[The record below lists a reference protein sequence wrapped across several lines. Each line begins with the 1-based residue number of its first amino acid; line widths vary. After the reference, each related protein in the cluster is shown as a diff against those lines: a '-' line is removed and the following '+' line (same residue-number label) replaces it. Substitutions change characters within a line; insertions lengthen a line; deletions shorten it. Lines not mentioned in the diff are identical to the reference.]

1 MTLSSRFQLLNES
14 PNTRGLQNK
23 GSSLANSLPPPLHLH
38 LHLQLK
44 LKLKLVTLL
53 ALGAHTEK
61 AAEEREK
68 ESKNGRRK
76 PKVRKRMIVGDP
88 TWSWST
94 TSRMQSQ
101 ALLERCHLGGSKSI
115 SVLVVPPKIS

>member
-1 MTLSSRFQLLNES
+1 MKAPTQEFCK
-14 PNTRGLQNK
+14 TRDPH
-23 GSSLANSLPPPLHLH
+23 LPIPYRLHFTFTFT
-38 LHLQLK
+38 LQLK